1 MLPMTFCIVHM
12 LSILFTLPVKT
23 LEIAR
28 AWLQAEEEAALVL
41 KKNLSDEG
49 TEDHG

>member
-1 MLPMTFCIVHM
+1 M
-12 LSILFTLPVKT
+12 LSVLVTLHVKT

-28 AWLQAEEEAALVL
+28 AWLQAEEEEAVLVL

-49 TEDHG
+49 TEDHE